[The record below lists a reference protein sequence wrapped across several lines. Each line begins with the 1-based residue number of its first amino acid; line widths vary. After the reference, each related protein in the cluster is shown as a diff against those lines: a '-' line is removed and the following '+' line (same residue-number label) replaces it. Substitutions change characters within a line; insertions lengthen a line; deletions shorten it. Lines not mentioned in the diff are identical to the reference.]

1 MALVVTSLNGA
12 VTKNASR
19 VTLTAFTNPSTAP
32 IGPSTMLLVDGEW
45 MRVTDATNSPTLL
58 VTRGDSGTA
67 SPNNPPLPAS
77 AHNTLAPVV
86 YGLTSDFSQFV
97 TTDGVAG
104 SPVVSYGVSGAITV
118 PVVNQTIYLTKA
130 GTAAMTLAAPAS
142 DQTNV
147 VTVVSLTANAH
158 TITYTAGFYQNT
170 TSSDVVTFPT
180 TSGACW
186 TFQAKNGLWN
196 ATLGG
201 GTTGGVTGP
210 A

>member
-1 MALVVTSLNGA
+1 MSLTVTSLNGA
-12 VTKNASR
+12 VKKGDQK
-19 VTLTAFTNPSTAP
+19 VTLTAFTNPSTGG
-32 IGPSTMLLVDGEW
+32 IGANTMLLVDGEW
-45 MRVTDATNSPTLL
+45 MRVTDATLSPTLS
-58 VTRGDSGTA
+58 VTRGDSGSG
-67 SPNNPPLPAS
+67 SPNNPTIPAS

-86 YGLTSDFSQFV
+86 YGLTSDFTQFA
-97 TTDGVAG
+97 TSDGLAA

-130 GTAAMTLAAPAS
+130 GVAAMTLAGPAS
-142 DQTNV
+142 DQTNQ
-147 VTVVSLTANAH
+147 VTVVSLTAYAH

-170 TSSDVVTFPT
+170 TSSDVVTFPS

-186 TFQAKNGLWN
+186 IFQAKNGVWN

>member
-1 MALVVTSLNGA
+1 MALTVTTLNGA
-12 VTKNASR
+12 ITKGAQKL
-19 VTLTAFTNPSTAP
+19 VLTAFTNPSTSP
-32 IGPSTMLLVDGEW
+32 VGPTTLLLVDGEY
-45 MRVTDATNSPTLL
+45 MHVADATLSPTLS
-58 VTRGDSGTA
+58 VTRGAQGT
-67 SPNNPPLPAS
+67 SAS

-86 YGLTSDFSQFV
+86 YGLTSDFTQQV

-104 SPVVSYGVSGAITV
+104 ASVVSYGVSGAITV
-118 PVVNQTIYLTKA
+118 PINNCTIYLTKA
-130 GTAAMTLAAPAS
+130 TAAAMTLAGPAS

-147 VTVVSLTANAH
+147 VTVVSLTAAAH

-186 TFQAKNGLWN
+186 TFQAKNGVWN

>member
-1 MALVVTSLNGA
+1 MGLTVTTLNGKI
-12 VTKNASR
+12 TKGAQQL
-19 VTLTAFTNPSTAP
+19 TLTAFTNPSVGP
-32 IGPSTMLLVDGEW
+32 IGAQTVLLVDGER
-45 MRVTDATNSPTLL
+45 MTVANATLTPTLT
-58 VTRGDSGTA
+58 VTRGDYGTSA
-67 SPNNPPLPAS
+67 SL
-77 AHNTLAPVV
+77 HNTLAPVV
-86 YGLTSDFSQFV
+86 YGLTSDFTQQV

-104 SPVVSYGVSGAITV
+104 ASVISYGVSGAITV
-118 PVVNQTIYLTKA
+118 PVNNCTIYLTKA
-130 GTAAMTLAAPAS
+130 TAAAMTLVGPAS

-147 VTVVSLTANAH
+147 VTVVSLTAAAH

-170 TSSDVVTFPT
+170 TSSDVVTFPS

-186 TFQAKNGLWN
+186 IFQAKNGVWN